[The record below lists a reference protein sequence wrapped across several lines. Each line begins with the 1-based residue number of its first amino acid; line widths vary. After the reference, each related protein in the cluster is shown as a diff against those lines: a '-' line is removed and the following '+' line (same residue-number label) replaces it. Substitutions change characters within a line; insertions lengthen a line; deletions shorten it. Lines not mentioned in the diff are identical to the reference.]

1 MHGVALVPGGA
12 VSAVEVGRLARRG
25 KLQGRRGGSR
35 SWAQG
40 VAPGCS
46 ARSGLGRSAG
56 ALAAHLGERN
66 EGEEREER
74 EAAAGWERACAA
86 SSPARERRL

>member
-1 MHGVALVPGGA
+1 M
-12 VSAVEVGRLARRG
+12 
-25 KLQGRRGGSR
+25 
-35 SWAQG
+35 WA

-66 EGEEREER
+66 EGEERERPGGDGGWKR
-74 EAAAGWERACAA
+74 EEEPGAAAGKPEATAGLGLGIMGLMGRGG
-86 SSPARERRL
+86 